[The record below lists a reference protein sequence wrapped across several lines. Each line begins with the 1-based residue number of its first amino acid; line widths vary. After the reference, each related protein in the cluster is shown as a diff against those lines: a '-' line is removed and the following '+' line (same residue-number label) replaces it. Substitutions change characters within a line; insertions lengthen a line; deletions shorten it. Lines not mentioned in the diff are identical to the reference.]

1 MTEGE
6 RRTLRADLVLAFQES
21 EVVARDRIHGDR
33 WVWSTATEPES
44 VRMADLVL
52 AVLDE
57 HGLDVVEVPG
67 ASRTEREAEELAASY
82 RVTDAGGQL
91 IEVGSPVRYP
101 DGHEGLFEGVVP
113 PECVTVDGVVWASAQ
128 FGLTVIPV
136 LRAELAHREQ

>member
-1 MTEGE
+1 
-6 RRTLRADLVLAFQES
+6 
-21 EVVARDRIHGDR
+21 
-33 WVWSTATEPES
+33 
-44 VRMADLVL
+44 
-52 AVLDE
+52 VLDE

-101 DGHEGLFEGVVP
+101 EGHEGVFEGVVP

-136 LRAELAHREQ
+136 ARAELTMADLRRRYDG